1 MTLSKSEYMM
11 FLKHPAW
18 LWLKKHD
25 PKKLPPVDDATQA
38 IFDTGHDFEQYAEHL
53 FPDGVRLGFS
63 NYEEYKSLPKRT
75 QKALEDGAKTI
86 FQGRFEHE
94 QLTFICDIVQVVGN
108 KIVYLVE
115 IKSSTSAKPEHEFD
129 LAFQTVVLEGCGY
142 TVRNI
147 SVIHVNNQYAR
158 KGDIDPNMITA
169 VTDITEKV
177 KAKLEITREYIA
189 EALKVVNSDK
199 IPDISPRHARLG
211 TFPEWL
217 NIYRTL
223 KDVESD
229 SIYDLCSVGA
239 KNVGELEELGIC
251 KLVDIPEDFKLN
263 AKQTLQL
270 KATKLGEPIIDK
282 DKIKEFLDK
291 LVFPL
296 YFFDYET
303 MSSLVPCFDNM
314 KPYKQYPFQYSLHVL
329 DSPDSELRHFEYLHK
344 DNSNPIDDLSKT
356 LKSQIG
362 DKGSV
367 ITWNMSF
374 EKGCNDLIGSMLPK
388 YEEFYNNLNE
398 RIVDL
403 MIPFSNGYYADKR
416 FKGSASIKNVLP
428 VLVPELSYKTLGIQE
443 GTAAQRLWMDAV
455 LYGKMDDTKEQ
466 ILGDLIE
473 YCGLDTFAMV
483 EIYHK
488 LRGITDDLKT
498 GGVL

>member
-1 MTLSKSEYMM
+1 MLLSKSEYMM

-25 PKKLPPVDDATQA
+25 PDKLPPVDAATQA
-38 IFDTGHDFEQYAEHL
+38 IFDTGHEFEQYAEKQFL
-53 FPDGVRLGFS
+53 DGVRLGFN
-63 NYEEYKSLPKRT
+63 NYDEYKSLPKRT
-75 QKALEDGAKTI
+75 QEALDGGAKTI
-86 FQGRFEHE
+86 FQGRFECG
-94 QLTFICDIVQVVGN
+94 QLTFICDILQVVSD
-108 KIVYLVE
+108 KTVDLYE

-129 LAFQTVVLEGCGY
+129 LAFQSVVLEDCGY

-147 SVIHVNNQYAR
+147 SVIHVNNQYVR
-158 KGDIDPNMITA
+158 KGDIEADKITST
-169 VTDITEKV
+169 TDVTEKT
-177 KAKLEITREYIA
+177 KSKRELTRKYID
-189 EALKVVNSDK
+189 EALKVANSVT

-217 NIYRTL
+217 DIYRSL

-229 SIYDLCSVGA
+229 SIYDLCSIGA
-239 KNVGELEELGIC
+239 KNAGELEELGIC
-251 KLVDIPEDFKLN
+251 KLVDIPEDFKLS
-263 AKQTLQL
+263 AKQALQL
-270 KATKLGEPIIDK
+270 KATKIGEPIIDK
-282 DKIKEFLDK
+282 AKIQEFLGQ

-303 MSSLVPCFDNM
+303 MMSLIPCFDDM

-329 DSPDSELRHFEYLHK
+329 ESPDAELKHFEYLHK
-344 DNSNPIDDLSKT
+344 DNTNPIKDLSKT

-367 ITWNMSF
+367 ITWNMKF
-374 EKGCNDLIGSMLPK
+374 EKGCNDLIGSILPE
-388 YEEFYNNLNE
+388 YEEFYKKLNE

-455 LYGKMDDTKEQ
+455 LYGKLDDTKEQ

-473 YCGLDTFAMV
+473 YCGLDTYAMV
-483 EIYHK
+483 EIYRRLVEK
-488 LRGITDDLKT
+488 
-498 GGVL
+498 VNEA